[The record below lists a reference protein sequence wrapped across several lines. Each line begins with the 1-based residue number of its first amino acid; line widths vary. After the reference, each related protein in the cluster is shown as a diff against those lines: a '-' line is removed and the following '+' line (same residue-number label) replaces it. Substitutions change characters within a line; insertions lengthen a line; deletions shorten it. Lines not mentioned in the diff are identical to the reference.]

1 MSDTEHD
8 LSSEQLR
15 ARLGVVERELA
26 QAQTAVAREREALAE
41 LRRSEELTRRL
52 IEAMPGG
59 VVHVAA
65 TGAIELANAEAL
77 RVLGLSYDELS
88 KRYAVDFETQ
98 TLYEDGRPCPAEDYP
113 VTRALVS
120 GETQPARTI
129 GVRRPDG
136 QTSWAVFTAVP
147 IQGDDGTTRGAV
159 VTFLDITDRKR
170 LEERLREAQK
180 MEAIGRLAGGVAHD
194 FNNLLTV
201 ILANAAEVLHSLGP
215 DDPRGEDLE
224 QVVKASRAASRL
236 TGQLL
241 AFARRQAITP
251 ANVDL
256 NGLVRDTSSLLRRV
270 VGEGCK
276 LHVETSDEL
285 WPVFVDRNLFEQVL
299 INLVLNARDAVG
311 GEGRIEIATKNVSG
325 ADEAVLLSVR
335 DNGVGIDPEVLGHVF
350 EPFFTTKEA
359 GRGTGLGLAT
369 CYGIATQ
376 AGGTIEIESQ
386 LGEGTRV
393 DVRLPRASKRN
404 SVISN
409 PTPAHTSRARMGT
422 VLVVEDD
429 DAVRRVVE
437 RLLVREGYR
446 VFSAASG
453 DEALAVVER
462 EPDLDVV
469 LSDVMM
475 PNMTGPE
482 VVACVRRRFPL
493 VKVLYMSG
501 HAEDVLTLEGGA
513 ELIRKPFEPARV
525 AARLR
530 ELLPESVS
538 QAK

>member
-1 MSDTEHD
+1 MSDNEHD
-8 LSSEQLR
+8 LSNEQLR
-15 ARLGVVERELA
+15 ARLSEVERELA
-26 QAQTAVAREREALAE
+26 QAQTAVTRERKALAE

-77 RVLGLSYDELS
+77 RVLGLSYDELT

-120 GETQPARTI
+120 GEAQPARTI

-136 QTSWAVFTAVP
+136 ETSWAVFTAVP
-147 IQGDDGTTRGAV
+147 IKGDDGTTHGAV

-241 AFARRQAITP
+241 AFARRQAIKP
-251 ANVDL
+251 AVVDL

-270 VGEGCK
+270 VGEDCEV
-276 LHVETSDEL
+276 HVEMSDEL
-285 WPVFVDRNLFEQVL
+285 WPVFVDRNQFEQVL
-299 INLVLNARDAVG
+299 INLVLNARDAVRG
-311 GEGRIEIATKNVSG
+311 QGRIEIATTNVSG

-335 DNGVGIDPEVLGHVF
+335 DDGVGIDPEVLAHVF

-376 AGGTIEIESQ
+376 AGGTIEIQSQ
-386 LGEGTRV
+386 VGEGTCV
-393 DVRLPRASKRN
+393 IVRLPRAPKQN
-404 SVISN
+404 GVVSN
-409 PTPAHTSRARMGT
+409 PPPARPSHTGVGT
-422 VLVVEDD
+422 VLVIEDD

-437 RLLVREGYR
+437 RLLIREGYR
-446 VFSAASG
+446 VIAAASG
-453 DEALAVVER
+453 EEALAAVEH
-462 EPDLDVV
+462 EAALDVV

-482 VVACVRRRFPL
+482 VVARVRRRFPS
-493 VKVLYMSG
+493 VSVLYMSG
-501 HAEDVLTLEGGA
+501 YAEDVLTLEAGA
-513 ELIRKPFEPARV
+513 ELIRKPFEPDRV

-530 ELLPESVS
+530 ELLTER
-538 QAK
+538 AT